1 MRYSPAFWNWT
12 LVAAIFALTTPSLS
26 AQSGIQTHWVS
37 TWSTAPVA
45 QVNRSDAF
53 TLPTTLR
60 QIVHVSLGGS
70 QIRVTLT
77 NELGVNSL
85 NIGGAAVAMPAADW
99 TGGAIQP
106 GSSIALTFNG
116 HHSITVPPGAVA
128 VSDPVKLTLAPLSDL
143 VITLS
148 IPGQKIATLT
158 QHDLALQTNY
168 EAAGSPIDAPTL
180 TDPGAT
186 HSYDFLKDVEVWS
199 PQGATVVA
207 FGDSI
212 TDGWKSTSGANDT
225 WPDDLANRLQ
235 ANPATRNLG
244 VINMGISGNRILHDG
259 WGPNALSRFD
269 SAVLAPPGVK
279 YVIIL
284 ESINDIG
291 VAYSPTN
298 PHQIVTADDL
308 ITGISQMAARAHA
321 HGIKVFG
328 ATLTP
333 YMGAEYSS
341 SAGNSVRQSVNHWIR
356 TTSQLDGVIDFDKA
370 TQDPANPQVYAPAFD
385 CGDHLHP
392 NDAGFRAMAGAIDLN
407 LFLTK

>member
-1 MRYSPAFWNWT
+1 MRCSPAIPNWA
-12 LVAAIFALTTPSLS
+12 LVAAIFALATPSLS
-26 AQSGIQTHWVS
+26 AQRGMQAHWVS

-45 QVNRSDAF
+45 EVNRHDAF
-53 TLPTTLR
+53 TVPTTLR

-70 QIRVTLT
+70 EIRVTLT

-85 NIGGAAVAMPAADW
+85 NIDGAAVALPAADW

-106 GSSIALTFNG
+106 GSSIALTFDG
-116 HHSITVPPGAVA
+116 HPSITIPPGAAA
-128 VSDPVKLTLAPLSDL
+128 VSDPVKLTLAPLSNL
-143 VITLS
+143 AITLS

-168 EAAGSPIDAPTL
+168 VAAGSPIDAATL
-180 TDPGAT
+180 NDASTMHA
-186 HSYDFLKDVEVWS
+186 YDFLKDVEVS
-199 PQGATVVA
+199 APHGATVVA

-212 TDGWKSTSGANDT
+212 TDGWKSTSGGNDT

-235 ANPATRNLG
+235 ANPATRDLG

-269 SAVLAPPGVK
+269 SEVLAPPGVK
-279 YVIIL
+279 YVIVL

-298 PHQIVTADDL
+298 PHEIVTAEDL
-308 ITGISQMAARAHA
+308 ITGISQMAARAHT

-333 YMGAEYSS
+333 YIGAKYASP
-341 SAGNSVRQSVNHWIR
+341 AGDAVRQAVNHWIR
-356 TTSQLDGVIDFDKA
+356 TTSELDGVIDFDKA
-370 TQDPANPQVYAPAFD
+370 TRDPANPEVYAPAFD

-392 NDAGFRAMAGAIDLN
+392 NDAGFRAMAGAIDLS
-407 LFLTK
+407 LFGKE